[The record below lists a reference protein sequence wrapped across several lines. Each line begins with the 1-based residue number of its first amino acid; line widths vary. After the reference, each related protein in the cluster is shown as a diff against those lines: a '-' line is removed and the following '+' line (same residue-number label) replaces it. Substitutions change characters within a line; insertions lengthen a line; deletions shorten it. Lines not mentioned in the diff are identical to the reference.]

1 MRELEFFAGNPSVL
15 CVVAQTTGSCPGRTG
30 FKMAVPP
37 TGPPVGSVG
46 GGGLEHSV
54 IEHARELLS
63 EEAASPVL
71 RSFHHSAMAE
81 PGESSGMICSGRQ
94 RIILVP
100 HPPLNRMGDHAR
112 GLLVNPEGLRFLAA
126 PPEEEGFSASGD
138 SWSYRERLARPPVV
152 YIFGGG
158 HCSLA
163 LTPVLCSLG
172 MRTVVIDDRE
182 RLWTME
188 ENRLAWKKVRMDYS
202 RAGSLVPDDGRA
214 LVVIMTSSHTGDAV
228 ILEQMLKK
236 DLRYLGMMASR
247 ATAAHILS
255 LMAGKGF
262 TEERLRTVHT
272 PVGIPISSHTPA
284 EIAVSIAGE
293 IIQEL
298 NRSGL
303 E

>member
-1 MRELEFFAGNPSVL
+1 MRELEFFSGNPSVL
-15 CVVAQTTGSCPGRTG
+15 CVVAETTGSCPGRTG

-37 TGPPVGSVG
+37 LGPPVGSVG
-46 GGGLEHSV
+46 GGALEHSV
-54 IEHARELLS
+54 IELAGELLS
-63 EEAASPVL
+63 EKARWPVL

-94 RIILVP
+94 RIILIP
-100 HPPLNRMGDHAR
+100 HPPLNRLRENAR
-112 GLLVNPEGLRFLAA
+112 GLLVTPAGLRFLAA
-126 PPEEEGFSASGD
+126 PPEEEGFSAAGD
-138 SWSYRERLARPPVV
+138 SWSYRESLAIPPVV

-163 LTPVLCSLG
+163 LTPVLRSLG

-182 RLWTME
+182 KLWTME

-202 RAGSLVPDDGRA
+202 RAGSLVPDDGSA
-214 LVVIMTSSHTGDAV
+214 LVVIMTSSHTGDAL

-247 ATAAHILS
+247 ATASHILG
-255 LMAGKGF
+255 LMAGMGF
-262 TEERLRTVHT
+262 SKEKLSSVHA

-284 EIAVSIAGE
+284 EIAVSIAAEMIGV
-293 IIQEL
+293 L
-298 NRSGL
+298 RGRR
-303 E
+303 

>member
-1 MRELEFFAGNPSVL
+1 
-15 CVVAQTTGSCPGRTG
+15 
-30 FKMAVPP
+30 MAVPP
-37 TGPPVGSVG
+37 LGPPVGSVG

-54 IEHARELLS
+54 IDLAGELLS
-63 EEAASPVL
+63 QRARLPVL
-71 RSFHHSAMAE
+71 RSFHHSASAE
-81 PGESSGMICSGRQ
+81 PGERSGMICSGRQ
-94 RIILVP
+94 RIILIP
-100 HPPLNRMGDHAR
+100 HPPLNRMGDHTR
-112 GLLVNPEGLRFLAA
+112 GLLVTPEGLRFLEA
-126 PPEEEGFSASGD
+126 PPEVEGFSPSGVR
-138 SWSYRERLARPPVV
+138 WKYGERLKKPPVV

-163 LTPVLCSLG
+163 LTPVLRSLG

-202 RAGSLVPDDGRA
+202 RAGSLVPDDGSA

-247 ATAAHILS
+247 ATAEHILG
-255 LMAGKGF
+255 LMAGMGF
-262 TEERLRTVHT
+262 PEERLSSLHA